1 MQNLIK
7 SAIHLA
13 YFMRGGVQYEDIL
26 DRTFYERKM
35 MMEYINERL
44 QYETKKLKDTKGKL
58 PPIY

>member
-1 MQNLIK
+1 
-7 SAIHLA
+7 
-13 YFMRGGVQYEDIL
+13 MRGGVQYEDIL